1 VQHILTSCFRPSI
14 LVQYPLPFGLGT
26 WHPALKPHPSLNG
39 GGILV
44 VESPRIKG
52 KTLIAI
58 SFLEPDA
65 FGYKETELFLRG
77 EFSYSQSTAVLPK

>member
-1 VQHILTSCFRPSI
+1 M
-14 LVQYPLPFGLGT
+14 
-26 WHPALKPHPSLNG
+26 KPHPSLNG

-52 KTLIAI
+52 KALIVI

-65 FGYKETELFLRG
+65 FGYKETDCF
-77 EFSYSQSTAVLPK
+77 

>member
-1 VQHILTSCFRPSI
+1 
-14 LVQYPLPFGLGT
+14 
-26 WHPALKPHPSLNG
+26 LNG